1 VVLES
6 EAVLLAL
13 TGLGLLIYLKK
24 VRLRAFVVM
33 VVGGVFV
40 LVLAGLAI

>member
-24 VRLRAFVVM
+24 VRLRALAAM
-33 VVGGVFV
+33 VVGGVLV
-40 LVLAGLAI
+40 LVLAGRAM